1 MKICF
6 IICGQPRC
14 IDLTLIRIEE
24 LFSSHEI
31 NYYICLTNN
40 FENYEKEY
48 YNIFNINNIKNN
60 KNIKSLL
67 LINDYEDS
75 QYRNSLNYSK
85 KISKNLSIIE
95 NNYDIYILI
104 RSDFIFENI
113 LFLEH
118 IIDENIYLST
128 NDKNMLIDNEKRFND
143 SIIITKN
150 FKQLKKFKYL
160 YDYTVKNNN
169 YLQIIL
175 YDFIIFNNISYKQ
188 IIIDYKI
195 ILSRCNII
203 AISGDSGSGKSTL
216 LKSLS
221 KLFNE
226 ENCIKLETDRYHKWE
241 RNDINYNNY
250 THLNPYANHL
260 EKLKNDV
267 YNLKIGHEI
276 YTVDYDHS
284 NGKFT
289 KQQKVLSS
297 KNLILC
303 GLHTLYNIKMNDI
316 IDLKIFMDTDR
327 ELIKKWKIKR
337 DVNERGHEIEKV
349 LEQIEKRE
357 NDFNKYII
365 TQKNNADIII
375 NFYEKNKLKCN
386 FLLLNKKYIEKIISK
401 YKDFKLEN
409 YILKIKIKENFYEK
423 IVELIKIIMS

>member
-150 FKQLKKFKYL
+150 F
-160 YDYTVKNNN
+160 
-169 YLQIIL
+169 I
-175 YDFIIFNNISYKQ
+175 
-188 IIIDYKI
+188 
-195 ILSRCNII
+195 
-203 AISGDSGSGKSTL
+203 
-216 LKSLS
+216 
-221 KLFNE
+221 
-226 ENCIKLETDRYHKWE
+226 
-241 RNDINYNNY
+241 
-250 THLNPYANHL
+250 
-260 EKLKNDV
+260 
-267 YNLKIGHEI
+267 
-276 YTVDYDHS
+276 
-284 NGKFT
+284 
-289 KQQKVLSS
+289 
-297 KNLILC
+297 
-303 GLHTLYNIKMNDI
+303 
-316 IDLKIFMDTDR
+316 
-327 ELIKKWKIKR
+327 
-337 DVNERGHEIEKV
+337 
-349 LEQIEKRE
+349 
-357 NDFNKYII
+357 
-365 TQKNNADIII
+365 
-375 NFYEKNKLKCN
+375 
-386 FLLLNKKYIEKIISK
+386 
-401 YKDFKLEN
+401 
-409 YILKIKIKENFYEK
+409 
-423 IVELIKIIMS
+423 